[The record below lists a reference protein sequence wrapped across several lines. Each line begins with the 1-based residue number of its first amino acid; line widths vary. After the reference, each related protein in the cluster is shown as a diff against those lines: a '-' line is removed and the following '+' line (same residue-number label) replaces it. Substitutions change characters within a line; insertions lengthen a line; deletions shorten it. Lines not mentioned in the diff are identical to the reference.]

1 MNPDHGR
8 FLAFR
13 FPLRSPSRRRP
24 LLVTRAALERKVA
37 SMSTTPNKDTSV
49 TLMMRVQED
58 PADPRAWAE
67 FVERYQPMIRAWCLR
82 WGSQPADADDVA
94 QQVLLKLLTAM
105 KKYHRQAGSG
115 FRGWLKT
122 VTHNAWI
129 EFVTSR
135 HTSAQ
140 YPGSID
146 SITDSN
152 DALADLENQMQRAF
166 EHELLALAMRRVER
180 RVKASTWEAFRL
192 TAIENL
198 QGVEAA
204 DRLNMDVSAVFVHK
218 HRVLKLL
225 EEEVRILKTERG

>member
-1 MNPDHGR
+1 MPTD
-8 FLAFR
+8 
-13 FPLRSPSRRRP
+13 P
-24 LLVTRAALERKVA
+24 K
-37 SMSTTPNKDTSV
+37 KDTSI

-58 PADPRAWAE
+58 PADPRAWDE
-67 FVERYQPMIRAWCLR
+67 FVERYQPLIRAWCLR

-105 KKYHRQAGSG
+105 KKYRRQAGSG

-122 VTHNAWI
+122 VTHNAWLD
-129 EFVTSR
+129 FVASR
-135 HTSAQ
+135 PESNS
-140 YPGSID
+140 YPGSVE

-152 DALADLENQMQRAF
+152 DALADLEKQMQRAF
-166 EHELLALAMRRVER
+166 ENELLSLAMRRVEA
-180 RVKASTWEAFRL
+180 RVKPSTWEAFRL

-204 DRLNMDVSAVFVHK
+204 ARLNMDVSNVFVHK

-225 EEEVRILKTERG
+225 EEEVKLLKAERS

>member
-1 MNPDHGR
+1 MNPGDGR
-8 FLAFR
+8 WLAVR
-13 FPLRSPSRRRP
+13 FPLRLPSRRRP
-24 LLVTRAALERKVA
+24 LLGIRAALERKGA
-37 SMSTTPNKDTSV
+37 SMSTNPNQDTSA

-105 KKYHRQAGSG
+105 KTYRRQAGSG
-115 FRGWLKT
+115 FRDWLKT
-122 VTHNAWI
+122 VTHHAWHD
-129 EFVTSR
+129 FVTSG
-135 HTSAQ
+135 HTWAQ

-146 SITDSN
+146 SLTDSN
-152 DALADLENQMQRAF
+152 EAPADLEKQMQHAF
-166 EHELLALAMRRVER
+166 ERELLELAMRRVER
-180 RVKASTWEAFRL
+180 RVKPSTWEAFRL

-204 DRLNMDVSAVFVHK
+204 RRLNMDVSNVFVHK

-225 EEEVRILKTERG
+225 EEEVRILKSERG

>member
-1 MNPDHGR
+1 MLG
-8 FLAFR
+8 
-13 FPLRSPSRRRP
+13 
-24 LLVTRAALERKVA
+24 TRAALECKGA
-37 SMSTTPNKDTSV
+37 AMSTNRKKDKDTSV

-58 PADPRAWAE
+58 PADPRAWDE

-82 WGSQPADADDVA
+82 WGSQPSDADDVA
-94 QQVLLKLLTAM
+94 QQVLLKLLTSM
-105 KKYHRQAGSG
+105 KKYRRQAGSG

-122 VTHNAWI
+122 VTHHAWLD
-129 EFVTSR
+129 FVTSC
-135 HTSAQ
+135 HASDQ

-166 EHELLALAMRRVER
+166 ERELLELAMRRVEA
-180 RVKASTWEAFRL
+180 RVKPSTWEAFRL

-198 QGVEAA
+198 QGAEAA
-204 DRLNMDVSAVFVHK
+204 GRLNMDVSHVFVHK